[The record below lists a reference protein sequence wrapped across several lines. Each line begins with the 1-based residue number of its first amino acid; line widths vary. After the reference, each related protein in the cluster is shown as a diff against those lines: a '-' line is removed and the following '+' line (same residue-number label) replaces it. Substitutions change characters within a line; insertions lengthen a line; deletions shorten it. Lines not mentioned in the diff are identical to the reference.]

1 MQTKTI
7 SFSIPEFLYEEF
19 SNYCKSNDLNKSAI
33 SRGLIY
39 SYLKDKIQNAS
50 SPIFQII
57 EE

>member
-1 MQTKTI
+1 MRNKTI

-19 SNYCKSNDLNKSAI
+19 TIYCKKNNLNRAAI
-33 SRGLIY
+33 QRGLIY
-39 SYLKDKIQNAS
+39 SYLKEKLQNMN